1 MQIKILSR
9 FRYICPMFLWIRI
22 LFSEQESEISN
33 LSRGIE
39 IERMSSVT
47 GLTSFFFF
55 FFFQTMT
62 DFSAEPPQRPRIPWP
77 IHVILQRN
85 TRGNRDTDRSI
96 RNWLWTVTC
105 HVTGLPRILSEYQ
118 YFPLRLVR
126 KDHIIIC
133 FSRMRSFFSFLLF
146 HDKPNNFPRSHN

>member
-96 RNWLWTVTC
+96 RN
-105 HVTGLPRILSEYQ
+105 
-118 YFPLRLVR
+118 
-126 KDHIIIC
+126 
-133 FSRMRSFFSFLLF
+133 
-146 HDKPNNFPRSHN
+146 

>member
-9 FRYICPMFLWIRI
+9 FRYICPVFLWIRI

-55 FFFQTMT
+55 FFLPNDDRFFGRTPAET
-62 DFSAEPPQRPRIPWP
+62 SDPVAHSRNSAA
-77 IHVILQRN
+77 
-85 TRGNRDTDRSI
+85 
-96 RNWLWTVTC
+96 
-105 HVTGLPRILSEYQ
+105 
-118 YFPLRLVR
+118 
-126 KDHIIIC
+126 
-133 FSRMRSFFSFLLF
+133 
-146 HDKPNNFPRSHN
+146 